1 MPKVSVLTPL
11 YNTKEEYLRAAIES
25 ILNQTYTDFEFL
37 LLNDSPGNKELEKIV
52 KSYNDKRIIYLE
64 NEKNIGISNSRNKL
78 LEVAKGEYL
87 AIFDH
92 DDVSMPERLKKEVRY
107 LDENKDVGVVSCNF
121 MWMSNKKN
129 SNFPT
134 ENIDIKKALPKFCA
148 LLHTGSMIRK
158 SVLVDNGIRYEQD
171 YSPCE
176 DFLLWTRLMNKTMF
190 HNLPEILIHYRDF
203 DNTTHRVVSK
213 MEEMTYRITNI
224 IYKENPYL
232 LTLDQVK
239 QEAMDKTSFMEK
251 IFSIR
256 NECKCGVKRKIITVC
271 GVKIKLRSKIFFT
284 KKYDLVVSIGEAC
297 SCATNL
303 KINHLRK
310 FSGPFDWLYGANLT
324 KRIDYLLSDFEA
336 CFNREDFE
344 FIDNGYRLADIYVN
358 KKTGIVYNH
367 DFPKGEQFSKVFPKV
382 KEKYQ
387 RRISRVLS
395 ALKNDKQ
402 VLLVYLE
409 LPNVAGFES
418 RGIGTNEIIACAK
431 KLSNKYPN
439 VDLLYIRHN
448 ETLKDKTNLCY
459 RLRENLVIAECF
471 NYERNN
477 IQADG
482 SNTNLRNVK
491 TILQKIKLKGYWKNR
506 IRRGK

>member
-158 SVLVDNGIRYEQD
+158 SVLIDNGIRYEQD

-284 KKYDLVVSIGEAC
+284 KYIAK
-297 SCATNL
+297 
-303 KINHLRK
+303 
-310 FSGPFDWLYGANLT
+310 
-324 KRIDYLLSDFEA
+324 
-336 CFNREDFE
+336 
-344 FIDNGYRLADIYVN
+344 N
-358 KKTGIVYNH
+358 K
-367 DFPKGEQFSKVFPKV
+367 
-382 KEKYQ
+382 
-387 RRISRVLS
+387 
-395 ALKNDKQ
+395 A
-402 VLLVYLE
+402 
-409 LPNVAGFES
+409 
-418 RGIGTNEIIACAK
+418 
-431 KLSNKYPN
+431 
-439 VDLLYIRHN
+439 
-448 ETLKDKTNLCY
+448 
-459 RLRENLVIAECF
+459 
-471 NYERNN
+471 
-477 IQADG
+477 
-482 SNTNLRNVK
+482 
-491 TILQKIKLKGYWKNR
+491 
-506 IRRGK
+506 